1 MGFADFVNTNG
12 LCGREKGC
20 GLGKNTKKVENFW
33 KNSKLFSKTPLKN
46 VKKYNIMV
54 VIIGSLW
61 KGYVFWK
68 RRETKVTFHAPNL
81 PIKYTHKQGDF
92 YYEHKF

>member
-1 MGFADFVNTNG
+1 MRFMRFVNTNG
-12 LCGREKGC
+12 LCRQEKPC
-20 GLGKNTKKVENFW
+20 ALGKNTKKVENFW

-61 KGYVFWK
+61 KGYAFWK
-68 RRETKVTFHAPNL
+68 RRETKGTFHTPNL
-81 PIKYTHKQGDF
+81 SIKYMHKQGGF
-92 YYEHKF
+92 LL